1 MNLTG
6 KKAIVTGASKGIG
19 LAIVKALL
27 AADVT
32 VAGWSRS
39 APDLEHPN
47 FHFFKT
53 NVGDFDSVQ
62 ASLQASRDALGDDV
76 SILVNNA
83 GLGYQA
89 AIEETTVEQWHEMF
103 NVNVHGLFYC
113 TKLLVPLM
121 KPLGESHII
130 NISSIA
136 GTNGIETMA
145 GYCATKHAVNGI
157 SHSLFKELR
166 NDGIKVTNIMPGSVQ
181 TQFFDD
187 IPSVTAHDNMMQ
199 AADIA
204 GSVLYVLQ
212 TSANYL
218 PADLEVRPLKPKG

>member
-19 LAIVKALL
+19 LAVVNTLL
-27 AADVT
+27 EAGAT
-32 VAGWSRS
+32 VAGWRRS
-39 APDLEHPN
+39 APAVAHPN

-53 NVGDFDSVQ
+53 NVGDFESVQ
-62 ASLQASRDALGDDV
+62 SSLEATKSAIGEDI
-76 SILVNNA
+76 SILINNA
-83 GLGYQA
+83 GLGYQS
-89 AIEETTVEQWHEMF
+89 AIEEMSLEQWHEMF

-113 TKLLVPLM
+113 TKLLIPLM
-121 KPLGESHII
+121 RPLGESHIV

-166 NDGIKVTNIMPGSVQ
+166 QDGIKVTNIMPGSVQ

-187 IPSVTAHDNMMQ
+187 IPSVTAHEHMMQ
-199 AADIA
+199 PSDIA
-204 GSVLYVLQ
+204 GSVRYVLE
-212 TSANYL
+212 TPANYL